1 MNKEARIWFDYAYRY
16 IGGFLPFAVLTGEVS
31 REDLVG
37 MTKGKLSDSE
47 WSEVEHTIKRLYAK
61 LPSEQAFTEEKR
73 AIIPHLKK
81 DLKRIMPYIDTVFSF
96 GNVRGDID
104 IGMIAYNITTE
115 RIDQSIME
123 NLFLVE
129 KYPIVDWASLV
140 YFLSGSPEGFV
151 AKVKLS
157 REQVICTDILPVEE
171 QDYVKQTLQAV
182 NLLWGNGSYI
192 RRITSSPSLE

>member
-1 MNKEARIWFDYAYRY
+1 
-16 IGGFLPFAVLTGEVS
+16 
-31 REDLVG
+31 
-37 MTKGKLSDSE
+37 
-47 WSEVEHTIKRLYAK
+47 
-61 LPSEQAFTEEKR
+61 
-73 AIIPHLKK
+73 
-81 DLKRIMPYIDTVFSF
+81 MPYIDTVFSF